1 MADTDNRPTRPALGQ
16 SVTYLGRKLT
26 RNPDDTI
33 TSEMKGRDPLT
44 HPNWTRTMDAIH
56 LVTGLY

>member
-1 MADTDNRPTRPALGQ
+1 
-16 SVTYLGRKLT
+16 
-26 RNPDDTI
+26 
-33 TSEMKGRDPLT
+33 MKGRDPLT